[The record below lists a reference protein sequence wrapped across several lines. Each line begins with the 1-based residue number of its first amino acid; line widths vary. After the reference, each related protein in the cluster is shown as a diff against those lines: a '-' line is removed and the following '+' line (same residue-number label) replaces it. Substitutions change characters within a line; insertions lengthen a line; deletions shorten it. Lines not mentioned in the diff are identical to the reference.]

1 MAEENPGIVGNVVGS
16 IKAVVDT
23 VGTTVG
29 NAISNLSN
37 SDVPRSNPGDRTN
50 ETLAS
55 SLGVGTKTNDG
66 GVVVK
71 DLITGEP
78 SIIYPEGGKGSVN
91 DREDDKDPKASDGG
105 EDDTRD
111 ETINESAEA
120 FQSLADANTSTELAQ
135 GIIDG
140 TEQFGENTS
149 LTNQTADISI
159 DPDAAGTN
167 LDGTDPKYN
176 VDTDEFNVNAETAG
190 NASTITA
197 PNAQDATTYD
207 ASTVSDDITDPNYTV
222 DPTTGEIRDENLIND
237 DEIVIDTVGVATG
250 INADGSINS
259 TGVAL
264 ANYATQNISHL
275 IDTSTVSGKLLAEEL
290 GEGNYTDTK
299 ATVQGQLEILSKQF
313 TDSNGNPI
321 IPPWCAGTARAVNRT
336 IAFTGVTGTAALAA
350 TCQALME
357 ATLPIAS
364 EDASFFRTLTTKNLD
379 NRQEAIINKANV
391 LARFEES
398 NLNVRETAAVNN
410 AKAFLQMDLTNLD
423 FENEAEV
430 INKQARVDALFEDQ
444 KAENAQRLFTAQEQN
459 DFIKYYDTLNMQA
472 QEFNATAVD
481 TMKRFNTGELNDT
494 AQFNATME
502 SQRERF
508 YQEMQYNI
516 DVANAKW
523 RQNVATQNTAMEFEA
538 ASTDAKNMFDLS
550 QEALNQIWDDADSM
564 LDYAFKGAENE
575 ADRANRLAIAQLQ
588 ASSSKSGGGFIG
600 SMFKLAGAFI
610 GTTPGSEWLAAML

>member
-159 DPDAAGTN
+159 DPDAEGTN

-523 RQNVATQNTAMEFEA
+523 RQNVASQNTAMEFEA

>member
-159 DPDAAGTN
+159 DPDAEGTN

>member
-523 RQNVATQNTAMEFEA
+523 RQNVASQNTAMEFEA